1 MRFVVLAI
9 AICTIACDPGDDD
22 SGSSDD
28 ARDAAGDTAGDSVV
42 PDHASPDSGDA
53 SRDSGD
59 SGDAAPDSGGSPDS
73 PDSPDLAE
81 PVLIAVLEAD
91 WREGW
96 VGSPAVADLDGDG
109 TVEVLVA
116 RGDRVYGWH
125 VADGARVF
133 ETSVAGDRIW
143 AAPVVGDLR
152 PDRPGLEV
160 AVAAR
165 GEVYLWDARGALVP
179 GFPVA
184 WRDELRAI
192 AAGDIDGDG
201 ALELVVVSTT
211 GVAAGGRRDVVM
223 AYEVDG
229 APVRGFPPNTTGA
242 SGCDERCYVTGGFDQ
257 TLALG
262 DVDGDGVAAVLV
274 PQDNAYVSLHR
285 GDGEAFASHAMFAHP
300 TRFPGIRFLHELRQ
314 AQQGWAEDEEAANQA
329 HFTNSAPAIADL
341 DGDGVSDLVIL
352 GSVQNAAQSDRLR
365 GVALWAVHHDGTR
378 LAGWESPY
386 HVPAYR
392 AGLWDFDGTN
402 VVAATNQVAVAEL
415 RGDRLG
421 PELVFAGFDGA
432 VHAVD
437 ARGAALW
444 RFEYTTS
451 DRVLSAG
458 VAIADL
464 TGDGAAEV
472 VFATYSPDPGQSR
485 LHFLDRHG
493 RALRAVPLPG
503 RGSMAVPTIADADGD
518 GTLDVVVSLKDAAND
533 REQVL
538 VFSIPGSRAGY
549 QPWPTGRGN
558 LLRDGT
564 PAL

>member
-9 AICTIACDPGDDD
+9 ALCTIACDPGDDD
-22 SGSSDD
+22 SGSSHS
-28 ARDAAGDTAGDSVV
+28 ARDATGDAAADSAV
-42 PDHASPDSGDA
+42 PDPASPDSG
-53 SRDSGD
+53 
-59 SGDAAPDSGGSPDS
+59 
-73 PDSPDLAE
+73 DSPDLAE
-81 PVLIAVLEAD
+81 PVLIAVLEGD

-109 TVEVLVA
+109 VVEVLVA
-116 RGDRVYGWH
+116 RGDRLYGWH

-133 ETSVAGDRIW
+133 EASVAGDRIW
-143 AAPVVGDLR
+143 AAPVVADLR

-165 GEVYLWDARGALVP
+165 DQIYLWDAQGAAFP
-179 GFPVA
+179 EFPVA

-229 APVRGFPPNTTGA
+229 RPVRGFPPNTTGA

-262 DVDGDGVAAVLV
+262 DVDGDGLADVLV

-285 GDGEAFASHAMFAHP
+285 GDGEAFRSHAMFTHP
-300 TRFPGIRFLHELRQ
+300 TRFPGIRFLHDLRQ
-314 AQQGWAEDEEAANQA
+314 AQQGWAEDEGAANQA

-378 LAGWESPY
+378 LAGWEAPY
-386 HVPAYR
+386 HVPTYR

-402 VVAATNQVAVAEL
+402 VVAATNQVSVAEL
-415 RGDRLG
+415 RGDSPG

-437 ARGAALW
+437 ASAALLW
-444 RFEYTTS
+444 RYEFTTS
-451 DRVLSAG
+451 DRVLTAG
-458 VAIADL
+458 GAHAPM
-464 TGDGAAEV
+464 TRDGAAEV
-472 VFATYSPDPGQSR
+472 VFATYSPDPGQAR
-485 LHFLDRHG
+485 LYFLDRQG
-493 RALRAVPLPG
+493 RVLRDLPLPG

-538 VFSIPGSRAGY
+538 VFSVPGSRAGY

-558 LLRDGT
+558 LRRDGT